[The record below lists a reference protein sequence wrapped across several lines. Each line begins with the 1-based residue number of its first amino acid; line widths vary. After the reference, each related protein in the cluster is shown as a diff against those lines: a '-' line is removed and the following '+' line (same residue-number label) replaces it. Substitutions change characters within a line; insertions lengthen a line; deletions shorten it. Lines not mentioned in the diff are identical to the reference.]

1 MEALT
6 REEILTKKDLL
17 ELIQREKDTCVSMYM
32 PTHSVG
38 ADTQQNQIRFKNQLR
53 VAAEKLAEA
62 GTRPPDAEALLA
74 RAQELLRNAPFWKRQ
89 SDGLAVFLSPDFFRC
104 YRLPVEFR
112 ERVIVAER
120 FHIKPI
126 LPLFSMG
133 GRFFVIALSQN
144 KLRLLQGARNC
155 VSEMDTA
162 ALPKN
167 LAETVKYDVSEKQV
181 RSQPAASAAGGRGA
195 SFHGHGG
202 WTDESKDHLQRY
214 LQQIDRGLRGML
226 KDERAPLVFAGVE
239 YIFSMYREINS
250 YPQLLEKAITGNPEG
265 LSNEELGKQAWNLV
279 RPFYLKAQDEAVAQF
294 RQSAGTGLASAN
306 IAEIVP
312 AACHGRI
319 GLLLVARGREQWG
332 TFDPRTSRLTL
343 QEKPEKGAEDL
354 LDLAAIQAFLNGGT
368 VYMIEPDRMPG
379 REPIAALFR
388 Y

>member
-1 MEALT
+1 MEALS
-6 REEILTKKDLL
+6 REEILTKNDLL
-17 ELIQREKDTCVSMYM
+17 ELIQRRNDTCVSIYL
-32 PTHSVG
+32 PTHRVG
-38 ADTQQNQIRFKNQLR
+38 ADTQQNQIRFKNLLR
-53 VAAEKLAEA
+53 EAAEKLAAA
-62 GTRPPDAEALLA
+62 GARPPEVDALLA
-74 RAQELLRNAPFWKRQ
+74 RAQEMLRNTPFWKQQ
-89 SDGLAVFLSPDFFRC
+89 SDGLAVFISPDFFRVF
-104 YRLPVEFR
+104 RLPVEFP
-112 ERVIVAER
+112 ERVVTAER
-120 FHIKPI
+120 FYIKPI

-144 KLRLLQGARNC
+144 KIRLLQGARNC
-155 VSEMDTA
+155 VSEMDVSG
-162 ALPKN
+162 LPKN

-181 RSQPAASAAGGRGA
+181 RSQPAAAGSGGRGA

-202 WTDESKDHLQRY
+202 WTDESKDNLQRY

-250 YPQLLEKAITGNPEG
+250 YPQLVEKAITGNPEG

-279 RPFYLKAQDEAVAQF
+279 RPHYLKAQDEALAQY
-294 RQSAGTGLASAN
+294 RQSAGTGLASGN

-319 GLLLVARGREQWG
+319 GLLLAAKGKEQWG
-332 TFDPRTSRLTL
+332 TFDPRNSEVTL
-343 QEKPEKGAEDL
+343 REKPGPGVEDL
-354 LDLAAIQAFLNGGT
+354 IDLAAVHALMNGAT

-379 REPIAALFR
+379 GESIAALFR